1 MAISSMTG
9 FARATGQDHG
19 YRWAW
24 SLKSVNGRGLD
35 VRCRVPPE
43 VDGLDVEARK
53 RIASRFQRGSVS
65 GVLELATDEATEQ
78 LVVNQGALEQ
88 LVEAVQKLGD
98 RPGIEPARL
107 DGLLAVRGVVASA
120 QEAELRETL
129 GPQLLKSLEAA
140 LDGLVQARA
149 EEGESLVSV
158 LNALLDTIDD
168 LRGQA
173 VANQTTRLD
182 FIRDRLAGQMAELLG
197 DTMLPEERLAQEVA
211 LLAVKADVREE
222 LDRLQTHVES
232 ARALVGSGEA
242 VGRRL
247 DFLAQE
253 LNREANTLSAKAADI
268 SLKNIG
274 LELKAAIDQF
284 REQIQNIE

>member
-65 GVLELATDEATEQ
+65 GVLELATDEATER

-158 LNALLDTIDD
+158 LNELLDTIDD

-197 DTMLPEERLAQEVA
+197 DTTLPEERLAQEVA

>member
-88 LVEAVQKLGD
+88 LVEAY
-98 RPGIEPARL
+98 RSWAT
-107 DGLLAVRGVVASA
+107 VRASSRRASTVSWPFVASW
-120 QEAELRETL
+120 RRRRRRNC
-129 GPQLLKSLEAA
+129 
-140 LDGLVQARA
+140 AR
-149 EEGESLVSV
+149 
-158 LNALLDTIDD
+158 
-168 LRGQA
+168 
-173 VANQTTRLD
+173 
-182 FIRDRLAGQMAELLG
+182 
-197 DTMLPEERLAQEVA
+197 PW
-211 LLAVKADVREE
+211 
-222 LDRLQTHVES
+222 
-232 ARALVGSGEA
+232 
-242 VGRRL
+242 GR
-247 DFLAQE
+247 
-253 LNREANTLSAKAADI
+253 NS
-268 SLKNIG
+268 
-274 LELKAAIDQF
+274 
-284 REQIQNIE
+284 

>member
-65 GVLELATDEATEQ
+65 GVLELSTDEATEQ
-78 LVVNQGALEQ
+78 LVVNQAALEQ
-88 LVEAVQKLGD
+88 LVEAVQQIGD

-107 DGLLAVRGVVASA
+107 DGLLAVRGVVSSA
-120 QEAELRETL
+120 QEEELRETL
-129 GPQLLKSLEAA
+129 GPKLLESLDAA

-149 EEGESLVSV
+149 EEGESLVPALTDV
-158 LNALLDTIDD
+158 LNTIDD
-168 LRGQA
+168 LRKQA
-173 VANQTTRLD
+173 VANQAAQPEV
-182 FIRDRLAGQMAELLG
+182 IRNRLAGQIAELLG
-197 DTMLPEERLAQEVA
+197 DTTLPEERLAQEAA
-211 LLAVKADVREE
+211 LLAVKSDVREE
-222 LDRLQTHVES
+222 LDRLQTHNES
-232 ARALVGSGEA
+232 ARALIASDEA

-268 SLKNIG
+268 GLKNIG